1 MCMWGEQISE
11 REISEPV
18 CERVELACEADLLEG
33 SGWGCRL
40 GVGGGGWG
48 WGSGWGCPKQ
58 LVGEAGADLEHVF
71 GEREGKQTTL
81 ELRPTRGDMSI
92 ERSILARRAS
102 STAPAGD
109 TTLLGFGF
117 GFG

>member
-1 MCMWGEQISE
+1 
-11 REISEPV
+11 
-18 CERVELACEADLLEG
+18 
-33 SGWGCRL
+33 
-40 GVGGGGWG
+40 VGGGGG
-48 WGSGWGCPKQ
+48 GGGGVVGGGGGGGGSGWGCPKQ
-58 LVGEAGADLEHVF
+58 LVGEARADLEHVF

>member
-1 MCMWGEQISE
+1 MGLQ
-11 REISEPV
+11 V
-18 CERVELACEADLLEG
+18 
-33 SGWGCRL
+33 
-40 GVGGGGWG
+40 GGWG
-48 WGSGWGCPKQ
+48 WGGGSGWGCPKQ